1 MEAESPAKPRLIKY
15 KVFGPKNSGRK
26 SLVFRYSQNAFK
38 REEVPTFDIDFMI
51 KMINKN
57 GKKYNLKI
65 FRPKTDDEMGSKDY
79 LKGIKLVIYIFYVT
93 NEESIKHFK
102 DNAEKLF
109 INADNNAFK
118 YVFGNKID
126 LDDQRKIKEE
136 EAKEICGKY
145 KYEYKEVS
153 CKSGQN
159 IKEVFDEN
167 ANNYSLIAL
176 SYFGNEITYGELF
189 EHIKET
195 AAALTDLGIKRGD
208 VVSFC
213 TVTVPEVIYAF
224 YALNMIGAVGNMID
238 PRTSIEGIESY
249 IQESKSNCLIILDAL
264 VSKLDCLFTREEIK
278 NVIVLS
284 PADSMPT
291 ILRLGYKILKR
302 AKISSDKCLLWNK
315 LISSRKNQQIEPR
328 QYEKGVPVSIMHTGG
343 TTGNPKGV
351 LFSDDSYNHL
361 NDQFNHYNMQPQPK
375 DVCLNIMPPFIAYGM
390 AVGIHEFLCR
400 GCKVVIIP
408 LFDPNKIDQLICKYK
423 PQHFWGVPTHLDS
436 LRSSKRI
443 AKTDLSF
450 LKTAGVGGDAI
461 KTDSETVISEFLRTH
476 GCKYGVTKG
485 YGMTEVNSAVSAC
498 GDGYNKIGSVGI
510 PLVHTVISAFV
521 PGTQKDLKYGE
532 QGEIC
537 IQTPSRMI
545 RYIDREDD
553 NKRVMQKHDDGKIW
567 IHSGDIG
574 YVTEDGFVYIV
585 DRIKRMIIREDGFKV
600 YPSIIENVICECHDV
615 INCAVV
621 GVRNEHFSQGMN
633 PKAYITVRKDCS
645 HEIVISEINN
655 ICRKKLSEYQI
666 PNEIEVIDEMP
677 LTKVGKIDY
686 IALEKLATLK

>member
-1 MEAESPAKPRLIKY
+1 MYEEKTLTGYPSIDKPWLKFYSNEAITSELS
-15 KVFGPKNSGRK
+15 
-26 SLVFRYSQNAFK
+26 
-38 REEVPTFDIDFMI
+38 
-51 KMINKN
+51 
-57 GKKYNLKI
+57 
-65 FRPKTDDEMGSKDY
+65 SKCMYQY
-79 LKGIKLVIYIFYVT
+79 L
-93 NEESIKHFK
+93 
-102 DNAEKLF
+102 
-109 INADNNAFK
+109 
-118 YVFGNKID
+118 
-126 LDDQRKIKEE
+126 
-136 EAKEICGKY
+136 
-145 KYEYKEVS
+145 
-153 CKSGQN
+153 
-159 IKEVFDEN
+159 FDEN
-167 ANNYSLIAL
+167 TNNYSLTAL
-176 SYFGNEITYGELF
+176 SYFGHEITYGEMF
-189 EHIKET
+189 EHIKEA
-195 AAALTDLGIKRGD
+195 AAALSDIGIKKGD

-249 IQESKSNCLIILDAL
+249 IIESKSNYLIVLDAL
-264 VSKLDCLFTREEIK
+264 VNKLEVLLTKKEIK
-278 NVIVLS
+278 KVIVLS

-291 ILRLGYKILKR
+291 IKRLGYKVLKHV
-302 AKISSDKCLLWNK
+302 KTPSDNCLSWNE
-315 LISSRKNQQIEPR
+315 LISSRKSKQIEAR
-328 QYEKGVPVSIMHTGG
+328 KYEKGVPVSIMHTGG

-361 NDQFNHYNMQPQPK
+361 NDQFNHYNMQPQCK

-408 LFDPNKIDQLICKYK
+408 MFDPNKIDQLIGKYK
-423 PQHFWGVPTHLDS
+423 PQHFWGVPTHLDG
-436 LRSSKRI
+436 LRTSKKI
-443 AKTDLSF
+443 ANTNLSF

-461 KTDSETVISEFLRTH
+461 KTDSETLIGEFLKEH

-485 YGMTEVNSAVSAC
+485 YGMTEVNSAVCAC
-498 GDGYNKIGSVGI
+498 GDGYNKVGSVGI

-521 PGTQKDLKYGE
+521 PGTQKELQYGE

-537 IQTPSRMI
+537 IKTPSRMI

-553 NKRVMQKHDDGKIW
+553 NKKVMQKHDDGEIW

-615 INCAVV
+615 LNCAVV
-621 GVRNEHFSQGMN
+621 GVRNEKYTQGMN

-645 HEIVISEINN
+645 NEKTISAIKT
-655 ICRKKLSEYQI
+655 ICSKKLSEYQI
-666 PNEIEVIDEMP
+666 PEEIEIIDEMP

-686 IALEKLATLK
+686 VTLENMAAHKESPT